1 MPRGRW
7 ISTLLT
13 PLGYGCSRSFFQ
25 FRWARRGRAR
35 PFGLRARAP
44 SDESILGFAFH
55 PTIGSSAP
63 PTPTQLGCGGGTIA
77 RVTAPFQFLRL
88 AGRGVG
94 VRGLCTSSVLASS
107 SELAEAL
114 LTRNER

>member
-13 PLGYGCSRSFFQ
+13 PLATVVRAASCNSD
-25 FRWARRGRAR
+25 GRAAGE
-35 PFGLRARAP
+35 PVPSACARAA

-63 PTPTQLGCGGGTIA
+63 PTLLNS
-77 RVTAPFQFLRL
+77 V
-88 AGRGVG
+88 AGRHNRTCHGTLPALPACG
-94 VRGLCTSSVLASS
+94 EGGRGEGACTSSVLASS
-107 SELAEAL
+107 LELAEAL
-114 LTRNER
+114 LTQ